1 MTDTLGLLLKVKVL
15 PANVTDRDG
24 GEMLLKEYREAQPGL
39 RLHLFVDGGYKGKWE
54 TLVKKTFGHTVEV
67 IQRPDAN
74 IRGYW
79 LPVGQTLT
87 PEQIATFRGH
97 RKFMPLPRRW
107 VVERSFAWLSFNR
120 RLNREY
126 DLLPRTTE
134 GFIMLAFIRIMIRRV
149 ASLEAKKA
157 A

>member
-1 MTDTLGLLLKVKVL
+1 ML
-15 PANVTDRDG
+15 PANVTDRDV
-24 GEMLLKEYREAQPGL
+24 GEMLLKEYRKAQPGL
-39 RLHLFVDGGYKGKWE
+39 RLQLFVDGGYKGKWE

-67 IQRPDAN
+67 IQRPDAD

-79 LPVGQTLT
+79 LPAGQTLT
-87 PEQIATFRGH
+87 PEQSATFRGH

-120 RLNREY
+120 RLSREY
-126 DLLPRTTE
+126 DLLTRTTE
-134 GFIMLAFIRIMIRRV
+134 AFIMLAFIRIMIRRV
-149 ASLEAKKA
+149 ASLEAGKA

>member
-1 MTDTLGLLLKVKVL
+1 ML

-24 GEMLLKEYREAQPGL
+24 GQLLLSEYHQAQPGL

-54 TLVKKTFGHTVEV
+54 TWVKTTFGYTVQV

-79 LPVGQTLT
+79 LPEGQALT
-87 PEQIATFRGH
+87 PEQIKTFRGH
-97 RKFMPLPRRW
+97 RSFIPLPRRW
-107 VVERSFAWLSFNR
+107 VVERSFAWLSFDR

-126 DLLPRTTE
+126 DLLPTTTE
-134 GFIMLAFIRIMIRRV
+134 AFIMLAFIRIMIRRV
-149 ASLEAKKA
+149 AAYKA
-157 A
+157 ENVV